1 MKYKELVLTVP
12 ISYADVVS
20 LLIVDCGGSSAILD
34 EETAPTGSI
43 VLTTYVPADDN
54 ESLEQI
60 KHSLRHLAD
69 EQDAFS
75 PWSFTENEACDGQ
88 WLYEW
93 QQYFHPTKVTSH
105 LWVTPAWEEAPL
117 EDGDD
122 VIKIEPGL
130 SFGSGLHDT
139 TCMCME
145 YLSSVVKEGDK
156 VYDIGTGTGI
166 LAIAAAKMGATSV
179 TAVDLDKDAVDQ
191 AILNVTLNG
200 VDNRVQV
207 FHSDLLQA
215 VQKEDKTAHV
225 IVANLVTDAVLALLP
240 QLADYVHGG
249 TAIIVSGIIDER
261 IDEVRKKAADCQLLW
276 EDDTLRH
283 GWYAALLRCPE

>member
-1 MKYKELVLTVP
+1 MATVF
-12 ISYADVVS
+12 
-20 LLIVDCGGSSAILD
+20 SSD
-34 EETAPTGSI
+34 
-43 VLTTYVPADDN
+43 
-54 ESLEQI
+54 
-60 KHSLRHLAD
+60 
-69 EQDAFS
+69 
-75 PWSFTENEACDGQ
+75 
-88 WLYEW
+88 
-93 QQYFHPTKVTSH
+93 KVTSH

-215 VQKEDKTAHV
+215 VQKK
-225 IVANLVTDAVLALLP
+225 IRRLMSL
-240 QLADYVHGG
+240 
-249 TAIIVSGIIDER
+249 
-261 IDEVRKKAADCQLLW
+261 
-276 EDDTLRH
+276 
-283 GWYAALLRCPE
+283 